1 MWTRNKLTVKQ
12 RFEDVYEFEGLSIEQ
27 TLDTEPPSCVY
38 DAAIVM
44 SKFIEKNINIQAKTV
59 VELGAGCGFTA
70 CQISK
75 SQQDG
80 DCKVIATDVDSVV
93 PLIARNISG
102 NCLESR
108 VKAMP
113 LFWGNLE
120 HLTAVKT
127 EAGPS
132 IDLVFGADI
141 LFDFDHFDGLCDIF
155 D

>member
-1 MWTRNKLTVKQ
+1 M
-12 RFEDVYEFEGLSIEQ
+12 
-27 TLDTEPPSCVY
+27 
-38 DAAIVM
+38 
-44 SKFIEKNINIQAKTV
+44 
-59 VELGAGCGFTA
+59 
-70 CQISK
+70 
-75 SQQDG
+75 
-80 DCKVIATDVDSVV
+80 DSVV

-102 NCLESR
+102 NSLENR

-113 LFWGNLE
+113 LFWGNLD